1 MTANENLIAK
11 YVAANPNV
19 EIKYEN
25 SPYADFITN
34 IQTSMAAKSE
44 ADVME
49 MFGSWVQSYAK
60 GGTLAEVDES
70 VLTLA
75 KGQELF

>member
-1 MTANENLIAK
+1 MWSHQNPSFVAANEALVAK
-11 YVAANPNV
+11 YVEANPNV

-25 SPYADFITN
+25 FPYADFITN
-34 IQTSMAAKSE
+34 IQTSMAAKNE

-60 GGTLAEVDES
+60 GGTLAPVDEIWS
-70 VLTLA
+70 
-75 KGQELF
+75 